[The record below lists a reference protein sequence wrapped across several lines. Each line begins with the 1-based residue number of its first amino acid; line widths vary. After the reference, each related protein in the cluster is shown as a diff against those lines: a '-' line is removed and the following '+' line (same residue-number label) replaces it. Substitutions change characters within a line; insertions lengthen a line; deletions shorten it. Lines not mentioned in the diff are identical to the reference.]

1 MNYYREA
8 NIDLAE
14 VIILSERDIINIIRN
29 RKRYEAEIFI
39 LRDCTDELNSS
50 EDSKAAMRYAILTRR
65 IDLVNHWL
73 HCLPMEESIVVEKH
87 LIEGWAWSRV
97 VLFTEKDQNVKLSCD
112 TRTLQ
117 RTQAKAISALHSFMA
132 KSFGDSL
139 DYLID
144 GDNNLAG

>member
-1 MNYYREA
+1 
-8 NIDLAE
+8 
-14 VIILSERDIINIIRN
+14 
-29 RKRYEAEIFI
+29 
-39 LRDCTDELNSS
+39 
-50 EDSKAAMRYAILTRR
+50 
-65 IDLVNHWL
+65 
-73 HCLPMEESIVVEKH
+73 MEESIVVEKH

-117 RTQAKAISALHSFMA
+117 RTQATAISALHSFMA